1 MMECAGHFMAI
12 LAVVKDM
19 QEARTWRE
27 LLGMII
33 SDSKEKQRILD
44 ELSVTPI
51 TLARWVNGQSDP
63 RPANLRHLLNVIPQ
77 HREQMLDLLK
87 DEKEFGEFAHS
98 TQEDTSKDIP
108 AEFYA
113 RVFVARAST
122 TEHLRFWSICHLI
135 LQQAI
140 GQLDPERSGMAIW
153 VVRCMPP
160 SGPYHKVRSLRESV
174 GLGTPPWPGNLEQT
188 AMFLGAESLAG
199 NVVTLCRPGIIQ
211 NMDEEQSLMPV
222 QRVGPEKSAAIY
234 PILYAGRIA
243 GVFLVSSAQPN
254 HFLSQARTTLVQHYA
269 DLIALAFEPEDFYEP
284 EQIALSVMPL
294 HPEQKKYFAQFR
306 QLVAETMLEAA
317 KRNQP
322 VNNIMADQ
330 IVWQKLE
337 EELLRIPTLKKDTE
351 NENNHHQ
358 P

>member
-1 MMECAGHFMAI
+1 
-12 LAVVKDM
+12 
-19 QEARTWRE
+19 
-27 LLGMII
+27 
-33 SDSKEKQRILD
+33 
-44 ELSVTPI
+44 
-51 TLARWVNGQSDP
+51 
-63 RPANLRHLLNVIPQ
+63 
-77 HREQMLDLLK
+77 
-87 DEKEFGEFAHS
+87 
-98 TQEDTSKDIP
+98 
-108 AEFYA
+108 
-113 RVFVARAST
+113 
-122 TEHLRFWSICHLI
+122 
-135 LQQAI
+135 
-140 GQLDPERSGMAIW
+140 
-153 VVRCMPP
+153 
-160 SGPYHKVRSLRESV
+160 
-174 GLGTPPWPGNLEQT
+174 
-188 AMFLGAESLAG
+188 MFLGAESLAG

-337 EELLRIPTLKKDTE
+337 EELLRIPTLKKDLLE
-351 NENNHHQ
+351 NENNHQ
-358 P
+358 YS